1 MSVDESQL
9 GRFVLSVVQE
19 EIDLC
24 KITGSYGSERGQPPF
39 NPVMMTALL
48 LYACCSSIYSSRRIA
63 KFRQFLLRGIEKVRA
78 EWALVCTAHNLCKLA
93 QRWSLSTASLK
104 AAGAT

>member
-1 MSVDESQL
+1 MSRTFRPWKIDEPLLLPTTVADFVDKSHL

-24 KITGSYGSERGQPPF
+24 KITGSYGSERGQPPL

-63 KFRQFLLRGIEKVRA
+63 KACRA
-78 EWALVCTAHNLCKLA
+78 ACNH
-93 QRWSLSTASLK
+93 RRPK
-104 AAGAT
+104 ATPSCHRELE